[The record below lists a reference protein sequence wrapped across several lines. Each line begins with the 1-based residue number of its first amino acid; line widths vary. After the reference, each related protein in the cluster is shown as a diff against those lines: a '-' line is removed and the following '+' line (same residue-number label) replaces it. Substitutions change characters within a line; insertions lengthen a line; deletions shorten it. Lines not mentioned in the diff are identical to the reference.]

1 MENGYTTAMP
11 GKTEIATNLVRR
23 PADGYVMTASGRNV
37 PQPPWIIS
45 GDPESAIAYDQWL
58 IEQGRLEVRP
68 KAEVVHSGKR
78 PFGGPLPKIA
88 YSRST
93 ICIDGQGTLSD
104 IFLLTGLLEEA
115 HNEDH
120 VDSRQ
125 TDSCIR

>member
-1 MENGYTTAMP
+1 MHA
-11 GKTEIATNLVRR
+11 
-23 PADGYVMTASGRNV
+23 PAYSISRFLFLALGELEYRALFRCPLLTGCRLGRN
-37 PQPPWIIS
+37 
-45 GDPESAIAYDQWL
+45 GEN
-58 IEQGRLEVRP
+58 RP
-68 KAEVVHSGKR
+68 KPEVVHFVKR

-93 ICIDGQGTLSD
+93 IYIEGQGTLSD